1 MDVRVPFISRCVRHL
16 CITSHQNWIRCRAQR
31 RTDDRAQPGQYRQ
44 SALFPITGFIL
55 PLTYPAQAYLN
66 LAQQEKT
73 AWTWEL
79 DRKQTSSVMLRHLIM
94 DNDQCVLLRSSGNG
108 QVVAI

>member
-1 MDVRVPFISRCVRHL
+1 MDVRVLSLLALCVVL
-16 CITSHQNWIRCRAQR
+16 LITSHQNWIRCRAQR

-55 PLTYPAQAYLN
+55 PLTYPVQAYLN

-79 DRKQTSSVMLRHLIM
+79 DRKQNKLSRASTSNHE
-94 DNDQCVLLRSSGNG
+94 
-108 QVVAI
+108 